1 MPYQAE
7 SPYYLLLASIM
18 AIVGTVV
25 CASDSVEPFF
35 AANLLDESLNGRAL
49 DFGGL
54 VSVFGCCC
62 ISGVCVHGS
71 YS

>member
-1 MPYQAE
+1 
-7 SPYYLLLASIM
+7 M